1 MTVSAQRALW
11 CGFRFNP
18 TAEEA
23 ISVYLRRWVAG
34 EPLPDTEGIVYETE
48 VYNSEPNDL
57 AAAFLQLPKTE
68 NRFFFTTCK
77 RQKAGSSYRML
88 RATSAGSWV
97 AKGKKVIQNKA
108 GETIGYH
115 ESLRYVY
122 KDKSRAS
129 EWLMDEYHLDGS
141 AVVVGGDEEKETQE
155 RVFCRIYP
163 KTGSVTVQQSAAVN
177 NRLLGVGM
185 MQESTKTTMAAA
197 AAVQPR
203 RQEPMAPML
212 RPAITQRQAMTKPPL
227 QRFVTVPP
235 TPPTSTPQAPKR
247 PTPKAVDPPRRKRM
261 RVAAVLPSLEASPRP
276 TPRHDVV
283 GYDGWKRPSWYPA
296 VPQAPTASC
305 SMSTV
310 VPPPLP
316 AADQP
321 PPNKMDDDDFTSLL
335 AAELELALQEE
346 DHGFIKQEARN
357 DDDGFVSRSEGDLQ
371 VVPQKEHAKIQ
382 DEEQGHQHAR
392 SLEGLVADER
402 GDDVV
407 AQDIFD
413 GLKDMDDPIDGGD
426 DQDWASVPI
435 SEYSDLPW

>member
-18 TAEEA
+18 TPEEA
-23 ISVYLRRWVAG
+23 ISVYLRRWVVG
-34 EPLPDTEGIVYETE
+34 EPLPDTEGIVYDAE
-48 VYNSEPNDL
+48 VYNSEPDDL
-57 AAAFLQLPKTE
+57 AAAFLPLPKTE

-108 GETIGYH
+108 RETIGYH

-122 KDKSRAS
+122 KDKSRES

-141 AVVVGGDEEKETQE
+141 AVVGGDEKETQE

-163 KTGSVTVQQSAAVN
+163 KTGSVTVQQSAAGN
-177 NRLLGVGM
+177 NRLLGLG

-197 AAVQPR
+197 AVVQLR
-203 RQEPMAPML
+203 RQEPAAPVL
-212 RPAITQRQAMTKPPL
+212 RPAITQRQAMMKPPL
-227 QRFVTVPP
+227 QRFVTVP
-235 TPPTSTPQAPKR
+235 TPATTTPQPPKR
-247 PTPKAVDPPRRKRM
+247 PMPKAVDPPRPKRM
-261 RVAAVLPSLEASPRP
+261 RVSAVQPSLEASPRP

-283 GYDGWKRPSWYPA
+283 GYDGWKRPSWYSAPA
-296 VPQAPTASC
+296 LPRAPTAKSR
-305 SMSTV
+305 STV
-310 VPPPLP
+310 VPPPRP

-321 PPNKMDDDDFTSLL
+321 PPNKMEDDEFTSLL
-335 AAELELALQEE
+335 AAELESALQEE
-346 DHGFIKQEARN
+346 DHGFIQQEARN
-357 DDDGFVSRSEGDLQ
+357 DDDGFVSCSEGDLK

-382 DEEQGHQHAR
+382 DEEQCHQHAR

-426 DQDWASVPI
+426 DQDWASIPI
-435 SEYSDLPW
+435 SEYNDLPW